1 MRMQHNAEQHLINL
15 AEGTRGGKGL
25 GIVSLDTIDPRRV
38 FPIDLLVG
46 DDFLLAV
53 KNCKCSEGNPR
64 PGFEPGAPR
73 DVVSIDPSI
82 RGVFQYTS
90 WLEMSF

>member
-1 MRMQHNAEQHLINL
+1 MKMQYSNSDDNDSINL
-15 AEGTRGGKGL
+15 L
-25 GIVSLDTIDPRRV
+25 H
-38 FPIDLLVG
+38 
-46 DDFLLAV
+46 LLAV

-90 WLEMSF
+90 WLEVSF